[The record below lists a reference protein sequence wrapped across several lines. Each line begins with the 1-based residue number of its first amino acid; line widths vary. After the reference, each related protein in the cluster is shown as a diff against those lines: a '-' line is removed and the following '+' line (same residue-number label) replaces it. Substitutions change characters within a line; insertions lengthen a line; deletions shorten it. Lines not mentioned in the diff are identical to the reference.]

1 MRDETTWISAVTGL
15 VWTCLFSYMR
25 DISIGINKVL
35 AEFSGRELTFI
46 ALCWKTLKSSLQ
58 AIIRGGA
65 ATFILLCLSWP
76 HLIRAGVLSAK
87 LQLTWCYQVQ
97 TSWNWGPATPH
108 SQERVFV

>member
-1 MRDETTWISAVTGL
+1 MRDETAWISAVTGL
-15 VWTCLFSYMR
+15 VQTCLFCYMR
-25 DISIGINKVL
+25 VISIGINNVL

-76 HLIRAGVLSAK
+76 HLIQAGVLSAK

-108 SQERVFV
+108 SHYGVFV